1 MAATIPSTTV
11 PSTFDILTDD
21 GIQNAVAS
29 STDWPNAVRDAINFL
44 TENNHPF
51 SSGEIAALLRV
62 HRTDLRFAATR
73 VGEMVRDGFYMGE
86 IEYTDE
92 YGSPVA
98 AVQVPRVTQGLGRT
112 PPGHTVFVYAPDQLV
127 GEDHEFE
134 IDIPTPGGVQTSA
147 QPAPQAPTSAPS
159 TNAAP
164 QAPASAPSTPATP
177 KPATG
182 PKIHGV
188 PSGVALRLTVHID
201 NRVCV
206 TRSAFEA
213 LVHAD
218 GKPFQCGTSVYV
230 HYDGDEAKV
239 TLDEVQGAITH
250 RVTKRGR
257 ILFPNVANATAFP
270 AGAVYAAKVVGNE
283 LVVAVSTDLRK

>member
-1 MAATIPSTTV
+1 MAATNPTTT
-11 PSTFDILTDD
+11 PLPYDILTDD
-21 GIQNAVAS
+21 GIQDATANS
-29 STDWPNAVRDAINFL
+29 PDWQTAVRDAIEYL
-44 TENNHPF
+44 TEKNEAF
-51 SSGEIAALLRV
+51 SSGEIAAMLRT

-86 IEYTDE
+86 IEYVDE
-92 YGSPVA
+92 YGSPVP

-112 PPGHTVFVYAPDQLV
+112 PPGHTVFVYAPDQIV

-134 IDIPTPGGVQTSA
+134 IDIPVPGGAPAQT
-147 QPAPQAPTSAPS
+147 
-159 TNAAP
+159 AP
-164 QAPASAPSTPATP
+164 QAPASTPAAPPQP

-213 LVHAD
+213 LVHAA
-218 GKPFQCGTSVYV
+218 GKSFQCGASVYV
-230 HYDGDEAKV
+230 HFDGDDAKV
-239 TLDEVQGAITH
+239 SLEEVTGATTH

-257 ILFPNVANATAFP
+257 ILFPNVANATPFAP
-270 AGAVYAAKVVGNE
+270 GAVFSAKVVDDE
-283 LVVAVSTDLRK
+283 LVIAVSKDLRK